1 MKIAGQILSGIIQKL
16 RETVHVGVTTAEI
29 ESVAERLMSKEKVV
43 SAFKGYR
50 GYPGQICTSV
60 NEEIVHGIPGGRT
73 LKEGD
78 IISLDVGIKYKGF
91 YSDAAITVPVGD
103 VAVPVEKL
111 LEVTQVSLE
120 KGIALALPGNHL
132 FDISHAIQVHVE
144 SNGFSVVRDFVGHGI
159 GTKLHEDP
167 EIPNYGLPHTG
178 EILKPGMVLAIE
190 PMVTQGTCECRI
202 LSDGWTAITKDG
214 KYSAHFEHSVAI
226 TENGPKVLTA

>member
-1 MKIAGQILSGIIQKL
+1 MNTAGKILSGIIQKL
-16 RETVHVGVTTAEI
+16 RDAVAAGVTTAEI
-29 ESVAERLMSKEKVV
+29 ESAAERLMREEKVV

-50 GYPGQICTSV
+50 GYPGQICTSI
-60 NEEIVHGIPGGRT
+60 NEEIVHGIPGGRI

-91 YSDAAITVPVGD
+91 YSDAAVTVPVG
-103 VAVPVEKL
+103 VVSGTVKKL

-120 KGIALALPGNHL
+120 KGIELAQPGNHL
-132 FDISHAIQVHVE
+132 FDISHAIQVYVE
-144 SNGFSVVRDFVGHGI
+144 ANGFSVVRDFVGHGI

-167 EIPNYGLPHTG
+167 EIPNYGVPHTG

-226 TENGPKVLTA
+226 TENGPEVLTA